1 MAPQYQEQMWQ
12 PLQALPFI
20 YNPNLEQCAVW
31 MLVIIKYRNEF
42 AQILFSLKMEYLLH
56 FFWSPIMV
64 GERERESLVLKSC
77 INNFGNYV

>member
-20 YNPNLEQCAVW
+20 YNPNLEQCAAW

-42 AQILFSLKMEYLLH
+42 AQILFFLKVEYLLH
-56 FFWSPIMV
+56 FFWSLITV
-64 GERERESLVLKSC
+64 WEREREREVLKSC
-77 INNFGNYV
+77 INNFGNYG